1 MKSFPFIFEATLFY
15 YDYEDGKGHTYK
27 VAGVGSCNSL
37 TDAMKQ
43 IENRYGTELVS
54 IEKLESIGEEENFI
68 QTIVPIK
75 IEWVP
80 AFIKEDAFDWREEII
95 DE

>member
-1 MKSFPFIFEATLFY
+1 MKSFPFVFEATLFY

-27 VAGVGSCNSL
+27 VAGVGSCTSF

-43 IENRYGTELVS
+43 IENRYETLIS
-54 IEKLESIGEEENFI
+54 IEKLEGIGEEENFT

-75 IEWVP
+75 REWIP
-80 AFIKEDAFDWREEII
+80 ALIKEDAFDWREEII
-95 DE
+95 NE